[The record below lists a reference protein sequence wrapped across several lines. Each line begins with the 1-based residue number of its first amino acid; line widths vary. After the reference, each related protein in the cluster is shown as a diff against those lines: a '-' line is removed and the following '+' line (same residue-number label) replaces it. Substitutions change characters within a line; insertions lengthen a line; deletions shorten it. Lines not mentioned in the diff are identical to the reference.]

1 MPVWHYQEHKLNLF
15 IVKIKVTGLISL
27 TVTTYCSC
35 RKMNMFPSHCY
46 LINVWISYWASWDY
60 SSSSV
65 KWRYWSLP
73 CWLLF
78 RIFNNCYGMSPN
90 QSECTLVKIELV
102 NHTDWKISRSSWRR
116 STVCEHLL
124 KIDILISN

>member
-1 MPVWHYQEHKLNLF
+1 MTLPRTQAKF
-15 IVKIKVTGLISL
+15 IIRTNVTGLLSL

-35 RKMNMFPSHCY
+35 RKMSMFHCY
-46 LINVWISYWASWDY
+46 LINVCISYWVSWDF

-65 KWRYWSLP
+65 KWTYRSLP

-78 RIFNNCYGMSPN
+78 RIFNNWYGMSPN

-102 NHTDWKISRSSWRR
+102 SHTDWKISHSSRRRSR
-116 STVCEHLL
+116 STVCEYLL
-124 KIDILISN
+124 KVDILISNQ